1 MTWEIWRLPY
11 QICPRSP
18 WGQHPAQKFPQ
29 ESKPKFHLPPFF
41 YFGHVKL
48 PRPEH
53 ACSRFHV
60 LQPALSTSPEVT
72 APPGAEGRV
81 KRPRASPSSLLWEMR
96 HTKETAF

>member
-41 YFGHVKL
+41 ILATSSCPDQNTHAAASMSCNQLSPPPQKSQPHREQREGLNVPEPHHPVYFG
-48 PRPEH
+48 R
-53 ACSRFHV
+53 
-60 LQPALSTSPEVT
+60 
-72 APPGAEGRV
+72 
-81 KRPRASPSSLLWEMR
+81 
-96 HTKETAF
+96 

>member
-41 YFGHVKL
+41 LFWPRQAAQTRTRMQPLPCPATSPLHL
-48 PRPEH
+48 PRSHSPTG
-53 ACSRFHV
+53 SR
-60 LQPALSTSPEVT
+60 
-72 APPGAEGRV
+72 GKG
-81 KRPRASPSSLLWEMR
+81 
-96 HTKETAF
+96 